1 MQSSS
6 EFTQVHANLFKIQ
19 LSSADVLA
27 RSWVL
32 PSDGST
38 LQNLMTASKPEQE
51 RMFLLVNK
59 VAILMVIQ
67 AGKKGLVAMEM
78 KGWW

>member
-1 MQSSS
+1 
-6 EFTQVHANLFKIQ
+6 
-19 LSSADVLA
+19 
-27 RSWVL
+27 
-32 PSDGST
+32 
-38 LQNLMTASKPEQE
+38 MTASKPEQE